1 MDEDEPFPSLPG
13 AKPQAKIEE
22 TKAVEPV
29 KVPQK
34 SQSIFETGKF
44 ESAPVKEDN
53 EAIILTKGGKK
64 GKGKPV
70 AVQMKGGF
78 W

>member
-1 MDEDEPFPSLPG
+1 M
-13 AKPQAKIEE
+13 
-22 TKAVEPV
+22 KAVEPI
-29 KVPQK
+29 KVLQK
-34 SQSIFETGKF
+34 SQSIFDTGKF

-70 AVQMKGGF
+70 AV
-78 W
+78 

>member
-1 MDEDEPFPSLPG
+1 MDDDEPFPTLPG
-13 AKPQAKIEE
+13 AKPKQKIEE
-22 TKAVEPV
+22 TKTELV

-53 EAIILTKGGKK
+53 EAIILAKGGKK